1 MDIKAKVISVEM
13 NVEIAKKDGGVYPGA
28 RLMYRDEA
36 GQLKEQAFHNNTFK
50 FNAPLK
56 VQLSNLAAG
65 DDVIITKEK
74 KGDFWNVMSIS
85 KDTGGGTGS
94 SNATTTIMQ
103 PASKVPASPSPRSN
117 YETPE
122 ERAQR
127 QVYIIRQSS
136 ISSAVALVSQDGNFF
151 KGTENPVGEVLS
163 IAEAFEN
170 YVMGNPFPIEE
181 KDFTGLED
189 DTDGIV

>member
-13 NVEIAKKDGGVYPGA
+13 DVDIAKKDGGSYPGA

-36 GQLKEQAFHNNTFK
+36 GQLKEQAFHQNTFK

-56 VQLSNLAAG
+56 VQLSNLTVG

-85 KDTGGGTGS
+85 KDTGT
-94 SNATTTIMQ
+94 TTTIM
-103 PASKVPASPSPRSN
+103 PSKVAASPSPKST
-117 YETPE
+117 YPTHE
-122 ERAQR
+122 ERAQT
-127 QVYIIRQSS
+127 QVYIVRQSS
-136 ISSAVALVSQDGNFF
+136 ISSACALAATLKCKSAED
-151 KGTENPVGEVLS
+151 VLD
-163 IAEAFEN
+163 IAKMFED
-170 YVMGNPFPIEE
+170 YVMGNSFEE
-181 KDFTGLED
+181 PTGRDITGLED

>member
-13 NVEIAKKDGGVYPGA
+13 NVEIVKKDGGVYPGA

-36 GQLKEQAFHNNTFK
+36 GQLREQAFHNNTFK

-74 KGDFWNVMSIS
+74 KGEFWNVMSIS

-136 ISSAVALVSQDGNFF
+136 ISSAVALATTMKFKSVQD
-151 KGTENPVGEVLS
+151 VLEV
-163 IAEAFEN
+163 AKEFEGF
-170 YVMGNPFPIEE
+170 VMGVEFEE
-181 KDFTGLED
+181 PKQDVTGLED

>member
-1 MDIKAKVISVEM
+1 MDVKAKVISVEM

-36 GQLKEQAFHNNTFK
+36 GQLKEQAFHQNTFK

-56 VQLSNLAAG
+56 VQLSNLTAG

-74 KGDFWNVMSIS
+74 KGEFWNVMSIS
-85 KDTGGGTGS
+85 KDNNAAQGGGTP
-94 SNATTTIMQ
+94 TTTIMQ

-136 ISSAVALVSQDGNFF
+136 ISSAVALAAVMKF
-151 KGTENPVGEVLS
+151 KSVEEVL
-163 IAEAFEN
+163 ALAKDFEGF
-170 YVMGNPFPIEE
+170 VMGNSFEE
-181 KDFTGLED
+181 PTEDFTGLED
-189 DTDGIV
+189 GTDGIV

>member
-13 NVEIAKKDGGVYPGA
+13 NIEIAKKDGGVYPGA

-56 VQLSNLAAG
+56 VQLSNLNAG
-65 DDVIITKEK
+65 DGVIITKEK
-74 KGDFWNVMSIS
+74 KGEFWNVVGIS
-85 KDTGGGTGS
+85 KDTGTAAS
-94 SNATTTIMQ
+94 AASTTIMQ
-103 PASKVPASPSPRSN
+103 PSKVPASPSPRSN

-136 ISSAVALVSQDGNFF
+136 ISSAVALAAVMKF
-151 KGTENPVGEVLS
+151 KSVEEVL
-163 IAEAFEN
+163 ALAKDFEGF
-170 YVMGNPFPIEE
+170 VMGNSFEE
-181 KDFTGLED
+181 SEEALGSLKGNDFTGLED
-189 DTDGIV
+189 DIV

>member
-36 GQLKEQAFHNNTFK
+36 GQLKEQAFHQNTFK

-56 VQLSNLAAG
+56 VQLSNLTAG
-65 DDVIITKEK
+65 DDVLITKEK
-74 KGDFWNVMSIS
+74 KGEFWNVMSIR
-85 KDTGGGTGS
+85 KDDGAATGS
-94 SNATTTIMQ
+94 TTIMQ
-103 PASKVPASPSPRSN
+103 PASKVPASPAPRSN

-122 ERAQR
+122 ERAQK

-136 ISSAVALVSQDGNFF
+136 ISSAVALAATMKFKSVQD
-151 KGTENPVGEVLS
+151 VL
-163 IAEAFEN
+163 AVAKEFEGF
-170 YVMGNPFPIEE
+170 VMGVEFKEPIE
-181 KDFTGLED
+181 DITGLED
-189 DTDGIV
+189 DLDGIV